1 MRVCTFVCVCVCVY
15 VCVCACVSARARVCE
30 CLRAFAFKKRY
41 TPTEQLAC
49 LIQSTVWQ
57 SAGDALWKGEGSED
71 TNRDV

>member
-1 MRVCTFVCVCVCVY
+1 MRVCTFVCVCVCVCKCARA
-15 VCVCACVSARARVCE
+15 CVCVCE